1 MKRNYLPVS
10 VVVTVIGLA
19 FIMYPQSIEMHIAPE
34 LVTAWEGTTMAGGP
48 DYVYSFSPGPRDIED
63 AMSPHVSV
71 WSNEMVTLN
80 TTFTIREEGVTVL
93 SINITD
99 NPSEL
104 LLPGEGTYDM
114 DITGNVLEETAAEV
128 YAGIYFLRPVPS
140 EYYTYYP
147 FRFFGYGM
155 AAIGA
160 IASLVFYVR
169 REKDPLVRPSR

>member
-1 MKRNYLPVS
+1 MKRNYLTVS
-10 VVVTVIGLA
+10 IVVAVIGLA
-19 FIMYPQSIEMHIAPE
+19 FIMYPQSIEMHITPE
-34 LVTAWEGTTMAGGP
+34 LVTVWEGTATAGGP
-48 DYVYSFSPGPRDIED
+48 DYVYSFTPGPKAIED

-80 TTFTIREEGVTVL
+80 TTFTIREEGVTIL
-93 SINITD
+93 ILNITD
-99 NPSEL
+99 NPSQL

-114 DITGNVLEETAAEV
+114 DISGNVLEETDAEV

-140 EYYTYYP
+140 EYYPYYP

-160 IASLVFYVR
+160 IASLVFYLR
-169 REKDPLVRPSR
+169 REKPPIKP